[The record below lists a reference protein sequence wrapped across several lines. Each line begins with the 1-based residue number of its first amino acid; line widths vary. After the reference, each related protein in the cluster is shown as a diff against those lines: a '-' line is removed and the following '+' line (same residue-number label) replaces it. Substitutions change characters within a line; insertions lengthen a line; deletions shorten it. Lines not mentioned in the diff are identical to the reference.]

1 MEGLEEALEDVLPA
15 DLPRR
20 ADFVAGAAGHAE
32 RVLAANESLNLT
44 RITGARD
51 VAVKHVLD
59 CVAPW
64 RRLAQLATVGSAPEW
79 ADLGSGA
86 GYPGILLALLL
97 PRVRIRLVESTQK
110 KAQFL
115 AQVVRELRLPNAVVT
130 AQRAEEL
137 ISRTRFDVVTAR
149 AVGSVRDLLR
159 LLKGVRANWGRLV
172 LYKGPGVDAEIAQAA
187 KDAEKQSLEAAV
199 TARYELPGS
208 VGSRCLLEYAPA
220 SG

>member
-1 MEGLEEALEDVLPA
+1 MEGLGEALEHVIPA

-20 ADFVAGAAGHAE
+20 KDFVAGAVGHAE

-44 RITGARD
+44 RITDARD

-64 RRLAQLATVGSAPEW
+64 RRLAQLAAVGSAPEW

-97 PRVRIRLVESTQK
+97 PRVRVRLVESTQK
-110 KAQFL
+110 KALFL
-115 AQVVRELRLPNAVVT
+115 AQVVRELRLANVLVV
-130 AQRAEEL
+130 AERAEEL
-137 ISRTRFDVVTAR
+137 IARTRFDVVTAR

-172 LYKGPGVDAEIAQAA
+172 LYKGPGVEEEIAQAA
-187 KDAEKQSLEAAV
+187 KDAEKQGLAAAI
-199 TARYELPGS
+199 TARYELPDS
-208 VGSRCLLEYAPA
+208 VGSRCLLEYARA
-220 SG
+220 SS

>member
-1 MEGLEEALEDVLPA
+1 MEGLAEALEHVIPA

-20 ADFVAGAAGHAE
+20 KDFVAGAVGHAE

-44 RITGARD
+44 RITDARD

-64 RRLAQLATVGSAPEW
+64 RRLAQLAAVGSAPEW

-97 PRVRIRLVESTQK
+97 PRVRVRLVESTQK
-110 KAQFL
+110 KALFL
-115 AQVVRELRLPNAVVT
+115 AQVVRELRLANVLVV
-130 AQRAEEL
+130 AERAEEL
-137 ISRTRFDVVTAR
+137 IARTRFDVVTAR

-172 LYKGPGVDAEIAQAA
+172 LYKGPGVEEEIAQAA
-187 KDAEKQSLEAAV
+187 KDAEKQGLAAAI
-199 TARYELPGS
+199 TARYELPDDA
-208 VGSRCLLEYAPA
+208 GSRCLLEYARS

>member
-1 MEGLEEALEDVLPA
+1 MEGLAEALEDVLPA

-20 ADFVAGAAGHAE
+20 ADFVTGAAGHAE

-64 RRLAQLATVGSAPEW
+64 RRLAQLAAAVSVPEW

-97 PRVRIRLVESTQK
+97 PRVRVRLVESTQK

-115 AQVVRELRLPNAVVT
+115 AQVVRELRLPNAEVT

-149 AVGSVRDLLR
+149 AVGSARDLLR

-172 LYKGPGVDAEIAQAA
+172 LYKGPGVDEEIAQAA
-187 KDAEKQSLEAAV
+187 KDAEKQGLAAAI
-199 TARYELPGS
+199 TARYSLPDGAGERTL
-208 VGSRCLLEYAPA
+208 VEYAQHA
-220 SG
+220 G